1 MSCTSLFVLDSEL
14 EINDL
19 FCSYHGPSSH
29 YQKVTAITSHY
40 MLIHNELVTVYTGKY
55 SPLFYFRPF
64 LPRCQLAKSNVPND
78 HFNMQMCLG

>member
-29 YQKVTAITSHY
+29 YQKVRAITSHY
-40 MLIHNELVTVYTGKY
+40 MLIHNELVTVYREIFAPLLF
-55 SPLFYFRPF
+55 SPLSPSLSAGEFQCP
-64 LPRCQLAKSNVPND
+64 K
-78 HFNMQMCLG
+78 